1 MNIKIPKEVEKALN
15 VLHANNFEAYVVG
28 GCVRDSLMGKI
39 PSDWDV
45 ATSAKPDQ
53 ILLCFNKHRT
63 IETGLKHGTVT
74 VVINKMQIEI
84 TSYRI
89 DGEYSD
95 NRRPDH
101 VLFTDNIELDLRRRD
116 FTINALAYNKNCIID
131 LFGGIKDI
139 ENKTVKCVGEADE
152 RFNEDGLR
160 ILRALRFASVLNFS
174 IEENTSSSIYRN
186 KKLLENIS
194 MERINIEFSKL
205 IMGSNFEFVLLEY
218 KEIIELFLPEI
229 RSLSKEKLKK
239 RLNAM
244 KALNLLTL
252 RLAVLLHEIN
262 ATDKILMNLKYDNKT
277 IKTVKILAENIDEK
291 IYPDPVNVKKWLHKI
306 NYVNLSYLIKIKK
319 ELFNFE
325 YDELVK
331 TEKIMDEII
340 AAKQCYSLETLAV
353 NGQDLIEA
361 GIAKG
366 KNIGIILDKLLDEV
380 IEGKLVNKKDGL
392 LNYIYVNKI
401 YQETI
406 DKQKNK

>member
-1 MNIKIPKEVEKALN
+1 
-15 VLHANNFEAYVVG
+15 
-28 GCVRDSLMGKI
+28 
-39 PSDWDV
+39 
-45 ATSAKPDQ
+45 
-53 ILLCFNKHRT
+53 
-63 IETGLKHGTVT
+63 
-74 VVINKMQIEI
+74 
-84 TSYRI
+84 
-89 DGEYSD
+89 
-95 NRRPDH
+95 
-101 VLFTDNIELDLRRRD
+101 
-116 FTINALAYNKNCIID
+116 
-131 LFGGIKDI
+131 
-139 ENKTVKCVGEADE
+139 
-152 RFNEDGLR
+152 
-160 ILRALRFASVLNFS
+160 
-174 IEENTSSSIYRN
+174 
-186 KKLLENIS
+186 
-194 MERINIEFSKL
+194 
-205 IMGSNFEFVLLEY
+205 MGSNFELVLLEY

-380 IEGKLVNKKDGL
+380 IEGKLENNKDGL